1 MMGIPESAAQTR
13 IARALEGLVRT
24 DELSFAADAR
34 ALFGADLFHA
44 GLPPAAILRPR
55 NGDRL
60 ARCIAAA
67 CAAGIPVVPRG
78 GGISYSAG
86 YLAQRD
92 DVLMID
98 MRGLDAVLHTDLK
111 RATVTVQA
119 GCTWQKLDDHL
130 HALGHRARFRG
141 TASGRDA
148 TVGGTLS
155 QEGVLLGSGRFGT
168 AGDNLEALAILTADG
183 RTIAARRGGAV
194 DPAPFVGDCGALGI
208 KIEATLPIMPLPAA
222 ATYAAW
228 SFADGHAA
236 IAAQASTAASGLAS
250 ECFLF
255 DRAWSSRR
263 QGLNPGDSGPA
274 DAVPGHRHHR
284 DAHWEL
290 HAAFEATSAEAA
302 RSALA
307 AFAAICGA
315 KGGEDAGEGVIGYL
329 HRQPFGAPML
339 LFGPEGKRWVPLH
352 FIVRHDR
359 HGAMGDAVVATMRDH
374 HASIERHG
382 IEWNWSSLLV
392 GRDHVLLEPSLH
404 WPDAQP
410 PQARAYF
417 DAATL
422 ARLPQQ
428 PANTAAR
435 AAVGVLRGALIEA
448 GRAIGARH
456 IQLGRLYP
464 PGAAFAGWSLADL
477 GARKRRL
484 DPHGLMNPGVL
495 GLA

>member
-1 MMGIPESAAQTR
+1 MDTPRSQRRQAPQ
-13 IARALEGLVRT
+13 
-24 DELSFAADAR
+24 
-34 ALFGADLFHA
+34 
-44 GLPPAAILRPR
+44 PAALLR
-55 NGDRL
+55 N
-60 ARCIAAA
+60 
-67 CAAGIPVVPRG
+67 
-78 GGISYSAG
+78 
-86 YLAQRD
+86 
-92 DVLMID
+92 
-98 MRGLDAVLHTDLK
+98 
-111 RATVTVQA
+111 
-119 GCTWQKLDDHL
+119 
-130 HALGHRARFRG
+130 
-141 TASGRDA
+141 AS
-148 TVGGTLS
+148 
-155 QEGVLLGSGRFGT
+155 
-168 AGDNLEALAILTADG
+168 
-183 RTIAARRGGAV
+183 
-194 DPAPFVGDCGALGI
+194 
-208 KIEATLPIMPLPAA
+208 
-222 ATYAAW
+222 
-228 SFADGHAA
+228 
-236 IAAQASTAASGLAS
+236 
-250 ECFLF
+250 LF

-274 DAVPGHRHHR
+274 DAVPGHAHHR

-339 LFGPEGKRWVPLH
+339 LFGPEGKRWVPLR

-374 HASIERHG
+374 HTPRSNATASNGTGRRC
-382 IEWNWSSLLV
+382 WSGAIMSCST
-392 GRDHVLLEPSLH
+392 RRCARPMPSHREQGLF
-404 WPDAQP
+404 
-410 PQARAYF
+410 RCRRR
-417 DAATL
+417 TL

-484 DPHGLMNPGVL
+484 NPHGLMNPGVL